1 MRSDDDIIGSIIVCM
16 ILMCMLCIITS
27 VITRSIVINSFEK
40 QAISQGVGSY
50 DKDGKFFFTGSKHDE

>member
-1 MRSDDDIIGSIIVCM
+1 MRSDDDIVGGIIISIILICTT
-16 ILMCMLCIITS
+16 CIITS

-50 DKDGKFFFTGSKHDE
+50 DKDRKFFFTGSKHHE